1 MWMFF
6 WVMFAVVVGVFAG
19 NKGRSGVGWFLLS
32 LVISPLLGF
41 LFVAVLSN
49 LKAEQERDAAKAAQP
64 GPSTHVRCPACAEWV
79 LPQATV
85 CKHCGSALT
94 PDVTFEARQ
103 AAAERAKDEWEGT
116 DKLIG
121 IGAVVAIVLVVAMIS
136 NCGG

>member
-6 WVMFAVVVGVFAG
+6 WVMFAVVVGVFAA

-49 LKAEQERDAAKAAQP
+49 LKAEADRAAVATAQP

-85 CKHCGSALT
+85 CKHCGAALT
-94 PDVTFEARQ
+94 PDATFEARQ
-103 AAAERAKDEWEGT
+103 AAAKRVEKESEST
-116 DKLIG
+116 DQLIG
-121 IGAVVAIVLVVAMIS
+121 IGAVVAIIVVVAMAS